1 MLETFKEHTA
11 LEIGGHRVVVGE
23 QAPYSFPEQSDHP
36 HYFVTIDGEPG
47 RLTVYRRGVIK
58 WSLIQSGKYVPELYK
73 DASAMVVIE
82 YRDGRVFE
90 WSEKNGL
97 SHAYNGQFGLSVSLD
112 GRFVFVQSWEKGLF
126 CYNAQTGDLVWRSKR
141 RFGITNIYVNEK
153 TVLCHQHD
161 KALQLLDIET
171 GEVIKEKTPARDW
184 GFTYLKEGYI
194 ICHTSAR
201 KWEIIRTED
210 LETVEEIPDKLFG
223 KGEWCINSIRLT
235 EEGKLVWRGFQNVY
249 DDSVKP
255 PKMLPNRETQGEVE
269 IQKLMTEDSN
279 HGT

>member
-1 MLETFKEHTA
+1 MFEAIKDHTVF
-11 LEIGGHRVVVGE
+11 EIGGHRVVVGE
-23 QAPYSFPEQSDHP
+23 LHYTHKESDHP
-36 HYFVTIDGEPG
+36 WYNCKIDDEFGY
-47 RLTVYRRGVIK
+47 LTVYRRGIIK
-58 WSLIQSGKYVPELYK
+58 WSLFKSGKYVPELYK
-73 DASAMVVIE
+73 NAPTTVVIE

-90 WSEKNGL
+90 WLEKNDL
-97 SHAYNGQFGLSVSLD
+97 SNAYNGQFGLSVSLD

-126 CYNAQTGDLVWRSKR
+126 CYNAQTGDLAWRSKR

-153 TVLCHQHD
+153 TVLCHQYD

-235 EEGKLVWRGFQNVY
+235 EENKLVWRGFQNEF
-249 DDSVKP
+249 DDSNDESEYP
-255 PKMLPNRETQGEVE
+255 PETMGEVK
-269 IQKLMTEDSN
+269 ITEELN
-279 HGT
+279 HGK

>member
-1 MLETFKEHTA
+1 MLETIKENTV

-23 QAPYSFPEQSDHP
+23 IHYTRKESDHP
-36 HYFVTIDGEPG
+36 WYNCKIDDEFGY
-47 RLTVYRRGVIK
+47 LTVYRRGIIK
-58 WSLIQSGKYVPELYK
+58 WSLFKSGKYVPELYK
-73 DASAMVVIE
+73 NAPTTVVIE

-90 WSEKNGL
+90 WLEKNDL
-97 SHAYNGQFGLSVSLD
+97 NNAYNGQFGLSVSLD

-153 TVLCHQHD
+153 TVFCHQHD

-235 EEGKLVWRGFQNVY
+235 EENKLVWRGFQNEF
-249 DDSVKP
+249 DDSDNDNDSEYP
-255 PKMLPNRETQGEVE
+255 PETTGEVK
-269 IQKLMTEDSN
+269 ITEELN
-279 HGT
+279 HGK

>member
-1 MLETFKEHTA
+1 MFEAIKDNTVF
-11 LEIGGHRVVVGE
+11 EIGGHRVVVGE
-23 QAPYSFPEQSDHP
+23 LHYTHKESDHP
-36 HYFVTIDGEPG
+36 WYNCKIDDEFGY
-47 RLTVYRRGVIK
+47 LTVYRRGIIK
-58 WSLIQSGKYVPELYK
+58 WSLFKSGKYVPELYK
-73 DASAMVVIE
+73 DGPATVIIE

-90 WSEKNGL
+90 WLEKNGL
-97 SHAYNGQFGLSVSLD
+97 SNAYNGQFGLSVSLD

-126 CYNAQTGDLVWRSKR
+126 CYNAQTGDLVWRTKR

-153 TVLCHQHD
+153 TALCHQRD
-161 KALQLLDIET
+161 KALQLLNIET

-223 KGEWCINSIRLT
+223 KGEWCINSIRLND
-235 EEGKLVWRGFQNVY
+235 EGKLVWRGFQNVY

-255 PKMLPNRETQGEVE
+255 PKMLPNREAKGEVE
-269 IQKLMTEDSN
+269 IQKLITEDSN

>member
-1 MLETFKEHTA
+1 MLETIKENTV

-23 QAPYSFPEQSDHP
+23 LHSTRKESDHP
-36 HYFVTIDGEPG
+36 WYNCKIDDEFGY
-47 RLTVYRRGVIK
+47 LTVYRRGVIK
-58 WSLIQSGKYVPELYK
+58 WSLFKSGKYVPELYK
-73 DASAMVVIE
+73 DAPATVVIE

-90 WSEKNGL
+90 WLESNGL
-97 SHAYNGQFGLSVSLD
+97 GNAYNGQFGLSVSLD
-112 GRFVFVQSWEKGLF
+112 GRFVFVQSWDKGLF
-126 CYNAQTGDLVWRSKR
+126 CYNAQTGELVWRSKR
-141 RFGITNIYVNEK
+141 RFGITNIYVNET

-171 GEVIKEKTPARDW
+171 GEVIKEKTPARAW

-223 KGEWCINSIRLT
+223 KGEWCINGICLT
-235 EEGKLVWRGFQNVY
+235 EENKLVWRGFQNVW
-249 DDSVKP
+249 DDSVQP
-255 PKMLPNRETQGEVE
+255 PEMLPNLEMKGEIE
-269 IQKLMTEDSN
+269 LHCFS
-279 HGT
+279 

>member
-1 MLETFKEHTA
+1 MDVMKPDTV
-11 LEIGGHRVVVGE
+11 LEIGGHRVVVGDTH
-23 QAPYSFPEQSDHP
+23 YSKKESDHP
-36 HYFVTIDGEPG
+36 WYNCKIDDEFGY
-47 RLTVYRRGVIK
+47 LTVYRRGIIK
-58 WSLIQSGKYVPELYK
+58 WSLFKSGKYVPELYK
-73 DASAMVVIE
+73 NGPTTVVIE

-90 WSEKNGL
+90 WLEKNDL
-97 SHAYNGQFGLSVSLD
+97 NNAYNGQFGLSVSLD

-126 CYNAQTGDLVWRSKR
+126 CYNAQTGDLVWRTKR

-235 EEGKLVWRGFQNVY
+235 EENKLVWRGFQNEF
-249 DDSVKP
+249 DDSDNDNDSEYP
-255 PKMLPNRETQGEVE
+255 PETTGEVR
-269 IQKLMTEDSN
+269 ITEELN
-279 HGT
+279 HGK

>member
-1 MLETFKEHTA
+1 MFEAIKDNTVF
-11 LEIGGHRVVVGE
+11 EIGGHRVVVGE
-23 QAPYSFPEQSDHP
+23 LHYTHKESDHP
-36 HYFVTIDGEPG
+36 WYNCKIDDEFGY
-47 RLTVYRRGVIK
+47 LTVYRRGIIK
-58 WSLIQSGKYVPELYK
+58 WSLFKSGKYVPELYK
-73 DASAMVVIE
+73 NAPTTVVIE

-90 WSEKNGL
+90 WLEKNDL
-97 SHAYNGQFGLSVSLD
+97 NNAYNGQFGLSVSLD

-126 CYNAQTGDLVWRSKR
+126 CYNAQTGELVWRTKR

-235 EEGKLVWRGFQNVY
+235 EENKLVWRGFQNEF
-249 DDSVKP
+249 DDSNDESEAP
-255 PKMLPNRETQGEVE
+255 PETMGEVK
-269 IQKLMTEDSN
+269 ITEELN
-279 HGT
+279 HGK

>member
-1 MLETFKEHTA
+1 MFEAIKKNTVF
-11 LEIGGHRVVVGE
+11 EIGGHRVVVGE
-23 QAPYSFPEQSDHP
+23 LHYTHKESDHP
-36 HYFVTIDGEPG
+36 WYNCKIDDEFGY
-47 RLTVYRRGVIK
+47 LTVYRRGIIK
-58 WSLIQSGKYVPELYK
+58 WSLFKSGKYVPELYK
-73 DASAMVVIE
+73 NAPTTVVIE

-90 WSEKNGL
+90 WLEKNDL
-97 SHAYNGQFGLSVSLD
+97 NNAYNGQFGLSVSLD

-126 CYNAQTGDLVWRSKR
+126 CYNAQTGELVWRTKR

-235 EEGKLVWRGFQNVY
+235 EENKLVWRGFQNEF
-249 DDSVKP
+249 DDSDNDNDSEYP
-255 PKMLPNRETQGEVE
+255 PETTGEVK
-269 IQKLMTEDSN
+269 ITEELN
-279 HGT
+279 HGK

>member
-1 MLETFKEHTA
+1 MLETIKENTV

-23 QAPYSFPEQSDHP
+23 LHYTHKESDHP
-36 HYFVTIDGEPG
+36 WYNCKIDDEFGY
-47 RLTVYRRGVIK
+47 LTVYRRGIIK
-58 WSLIQSGKYVPELYK
+58 WSLFKSGKYVPELYK
-73 DASAMVVIE
+73 NAPTTVVIE

-90 WSEKNGL
+90 WLEKNDL
-97 SHAYNGQFGLSVSLD
+97 NNAYNGQFGLSVSLD

-235 EEGKLVWRGFQNVY
+235 EDGKLVWRGFQNEF
-249 DDSVKP
+249 DDSDNDSEYP
-255 PKMLPNRETQGEVE
+255 PETTGEVR
-269 IQKLMTEDSN
+269 ITEELN
-279 HGT
+279 HGK

>member
-1 MLETFKEHTA
+1 MFEAIKDNTVF
-11 LEIGGHRVVVGE
+11 EIGGHQVVVGE
-23 QAPYSFPEQSDHP
+23 LHYTHKESDHP
-36 HYFVTIDGEPG
+36 WYNCKIDDEFGY
-47 RLTVYRRGVIK
+47 LTVYRRGIIK
-58 WSLIQSGKYVPELYK
+58 WSLFKSGKYVPELYK
-73 DASAMVVIE
+73 NAPTTVVIE

-90 WSEKNGL
+90 WLEKNDL
-97 SHAYNGQFGLSVSLD
+97 NNAYNGQFGLSVSLD

-126 CYNAQTGDLVWRSKR
+126 CSNAQTGDLVWRTKR

-235 EEGKLVWRGFQNVY
+235 EKNKLVWRGFQNEF
-249 DDSVKP
+249 DDSDNDNDSEYP
-255 PKMLPNRETQGEVE
+255 PETTGEVK
-269 IQKLMTEDSN
+269 ITEELN
-279 HGT
+279 HGK